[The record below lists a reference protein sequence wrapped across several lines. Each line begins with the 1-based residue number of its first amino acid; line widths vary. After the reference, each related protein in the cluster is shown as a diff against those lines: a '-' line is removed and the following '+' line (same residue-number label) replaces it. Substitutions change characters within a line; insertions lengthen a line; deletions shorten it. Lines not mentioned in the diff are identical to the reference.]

1 MALVL
6 VPAAS
11 SVLVLPIVPNNRES
25 MSKERGEARGAR
37 LVAQVR
43 SHLLHSW
50 WSRVVA
56 LDQLTRKRHLRRGQ
70 QRLAASRAQL
80 GKTLGGVEGGCA
92 CEGVQDGAQNASGRN
107 DSNLLSL
114 RREGGGS
121 KSGRIS
127 DRWFFQLFF

>member
-50 WSRVVA
+50 WSLVVA

-70 QRLAASRAQL
+70 QRLAASSAARENARGRRRGVCVRGGAGGRAKRL
-80 GKTLGGVEGGCA
+80 WA
-92 CEGVQDGAQNASGRN
+92 
-107 DSNLLSL
+107 
-114 RREGGGS
+114 
-121 KSGRIS
+121 
-127 DRWFFQLFF
+127 